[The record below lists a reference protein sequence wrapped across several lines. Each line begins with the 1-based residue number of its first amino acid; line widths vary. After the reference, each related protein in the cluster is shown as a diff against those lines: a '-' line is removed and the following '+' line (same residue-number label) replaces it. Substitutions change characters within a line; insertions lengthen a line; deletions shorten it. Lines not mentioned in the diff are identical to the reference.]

1 MVVGSG
7 KKRTG
12 RLFVLS
18 FATDIRPLFTPRDI
32 AHMKG
37 VDSEFDLSDY
47 DSVKEHSD
55 DILDRLT
62 DGSMPPGEPWPDRD
76 IARFK
81 QWMDEGFPA

>member
-1 MVVGSG
+1 
-7 KKRTG
+7 
-12 RLFVLS
+12 
-18 FATDIRPLFTPRDI
+18 
-32 AHMKG
+32 MKG